1 VNAKPF
7 LDTDILIYAFTTGD
21 PRSATAEA
29 LLEEGGTVSVQVLNE
44 FVNVSRRKLRRPWHE
59 IEDALGVL
67 RTLLVAPLPLTLELH
82 ETAIGLARDH
92 KISFYDGLI
101 VAAASRAGCRVLYS
115 EDLQDRR
122 ELMGVAIRN
131 PFAK

>member
-1 VNAKPF
+1 MNAKPF
-7 LDTDILIYAFTTGD
+7 LDTNILLYAFTTGV
-21 PRSATAEA
+21 PRSARAEA

-44 FVNVSRRKLRRPWHE
+44 FVNVSRRKLRRPWQD

-67 RTLLVAPLPLTLELH
+67 KTLLDAPLPLTLDLH

-92 KISFYDGLI
+92 RISFYDGLI

-115 EDLQDRR
+115 EDLRDGR
-122 ELMGVAIRN
+122 ELIGVTVRN
-131 PFAK
+131 PFAQ